1 VIGEVRLPH
10 GLQFRSTTV
19 GGLSGLDFDPVKQV
33 WYALSD
39 DGSNLQPARFYTLRM
54 QVARDGLG
62 TPELVDAV
70 ALRRQDGAVYPGQKQ
85 GGVGPDPEAMRF
97 RPRTGTL
104 LWADEGD
111 IRRGQDPALR
121 EITLEG
127 GHLREFTLPPMF
139 NAGQANA
146 GPRHN
151 LTFEGMALLPDDSGV
166 WVAMESAL
174 VQDGPVPTFG
184 RPGGPCRLTLFDMA
198 GGQPV
203 RQLAYM
209 PDAIPAAPIPAR
221 AFADNGVSE
230 ILMIDAFR
238 MLVLERA
245 YMAGVGNSLR
255 LYEIDTRAGTNT
267 LGMTTLAEGMYQASP
282 KKLVLDFAA
291 SGLGRLDN
299 TEAMAWGPVL
309 PGGRRTLVL
318 ASDDN
323 FNPGQITQFAGFE
336 YQEEE

>member
-1 VIGEVRLPH
+1 MPVI
-10 GLQFRSTTV
+10 RS
-19 GGLSGLDFDPVKQV
+19 
-33 WYALSD
+33 
-39 DGSNLQPARFYTLRM
+39 
-54 QVARDGLG
+54 GLG
-62 TPELVDAV
+62 TPELADTVV
-70 ALRRQDGAVYPGQKQ
+70 LRRQDGTTYPSQKQ
-85 GGVGPDPEAMRF
+85 GGLGPDPEAMRF
-97 RPRTGTL
+97 RARTGTL

-111 IRRGQDPALR
+111 IRRGQDPALH
-121 EITLEG
+121 EITMEG
-127 GHLREFTLPPMF
+127 RHLRDFALPPMF
-139 NAGQANA
+139 RAGQANA

-174 VQDGPVPTFG
+174 VQDGPVPAFG

-198 GGQPV
+198 GGRPV

-209 PDAIPAAPIPAR
+209 PDAIPAAPVPASG
-221 AFADNGVSE
+221 FADNGVSE
-230 ILMIDAFR
+230 ILMIDASR

-267 LGMTTLAEGMYQASP
+267 LGMAALAEGMYQASP
-282 KKLVLDFAA
+282 KKLVLDFAD
-291 SGLGRLDN
+291 SGLDRLDN

-309 PGGRRTLVL
+309 PGGQRTLVF